1 MMKKTRIIL
10 LLFLVMAASVHA
22 VRAEE
27 HVVKRGETA
36 LQIALDHGLTMDQLS
51 QLNPGV
57 DLEMMLVGDKLIVPE
72 EGTSFADFLSRR
84 YEELIRIRDPYCEVL
99 ADQSALCF
107 FHAENLS
114 DLPLFGV
121 QLKTTVRS
129 LNGSRGEAVSGI
141 ALMQILPGE
150 SLPVY
155 TSVPGSFSEITDVS
169 VSAVD
174 LSYSE
179 LMTGSFRIPS
189 ESYHQSLTILPDGAA
204 ASAAIEFTDE
214 AIRAYSDRQI
224 NILAAAYDSEG
235 KLCGIR
241 SLYSS
246 FYPRLDITVYSAYRG
261 IKTVELIPEAY

>member
-1 MMKKTRIIL
+1 MKKSRIIL
-10 LLFLVMAASVHA
+10 LLFIIMAAYVNA

-27 HVVKRGETA
+27 HEVKRGETA
-36 LQIALDHGLTMDQLS
+36 LQIALDHGLTIDQLS

-57 DLEMMLVGDKLIVPE
+57 NLEMMPVGEKLIVPE

-107 FHAENLS
+107 FHTENIS
-114 DLPLFGV
+114 ELPLYGV

-129 LNGSRGEAVSGI
+129 LNGSSGETVSGI
-141 ALMQILPGE
+141 ALMQILPAE

-155 TSVPGSFSEITDVS
+155 TNVPGSFSEITDVS
-169 VSAVD
+169 VSAAD

-189 ESYHQSLTILPDGAA
+189 ESFHMSLSILPDGTA

-214 AIRAYSDRQI
+214 AIRSYDSRQI
-224 NILAAAYDSEG
+224 NVLAAAYDSEG
-235 KLCGIR
+235 ILCGVR

-261 IKTVELIPEAY
+261 IKTVELLLEAY